1 MRDPDR
7 SRLASLMVNE
17 QKKILEERPKS
28 NALFERARKSLLA
41 LGALVWLTGCASIG
55 PPLPPSLELP
65 KPPSDLR
72 AARKGDRVTLTWT
85 IPART
90 TDRQRIRYLGKTRIC
105 RSVVT
110 GLTPAVAPASA
121 AAPGITAQPR
131 ECGPAVGE
139 VAPPADFTRAGKSSA
154 KKVTATFTDTLSS
167 AIQQANPTGFAAYAV
182 EVLNPDNR
190 GAGVSNQAHVP
201 LVPTIAPFGGFT
213 ARPTAPGV
221 LISWQC
227 PPWSGRRTEVKYLFR
242 IYRRPESS
250 ASATKIAEV
259 DATGCAEGPSGLV
272 PLASPDSIASPSIT
286 ETNAAEEPDKSV
298 TSFLDQTIEWEN
310 TYFYRGAVVSVIE
323 SARKAAVEVEGDDTP
338 EVKVFAH
345 DVFPPAVPAG
355 LQAVFS
361 GPGQQP
367 FIDLIWA
374 PVTDADLEGYN
385 VYRHEEGEAAV
396 KLNSEPVKIPAFR
409 DTQVVAG
416 KKYSYSV
423 SAVDQRGN
431 ESARSEEAGE
441 SVP

>member
-1 MRDPDR
+1 
-7 SRLASLMVNE
+7 
-17 QKKILEERPKS
+17 
-28 NALFERARKSLLA
+28 
-41 LGALVWLTGCASIG
+41 
-55 PPLPPSLELP
+55 
-65 KPPSDLR
+65 
-72 AARKGDRVTLTWT
+72 
-85 IPART
+85 
-90 TDRQRIRYLGKTRIC
+90 
-105 RSVVT
+105 
-110 GLTPAVAPASA
+110 
-121 AAPGITAQPR
+121 
-131 ECGPAVGE
+131 
-139 VAPPADFTRAGKSSA
+139 
-154 KKVTATFTDTLSS
+154 
-167 AIQQANPTGFAAYAV
+167 
-182 EVLNPDNR
+182 
-190 GAGVSNQAHVP
+190 
-201 LVPTIAPFGGFT
+201 
-213 ARPTAPGV
+213 
-221 LISWQC
+221 
-227 PPWSGRRTEVKYLFR
+227 
-242 IYRRPESS
+242 
-250 ASATKIAEV
+250 
-259 DATGCAEGPSGLV
+259 
-272 PLASPDSIASPSIT
+272 LASPDSIASPSIT